1 MAGVTSG
8 RIPGGAGTGFVTAD
22 IGDAEGVGKCLG

>member
-8 RIPGGAGTGFVTAD
+8 RIPGGAETRFVTAD
-22 IGDAEGVGKCLG
+22 IGGSEGVGQCLA